1 MISINMN
8 LVYNLINVIVL
19 FLVLKH
25 FLFQPVL
32 GIMQKREELIQGQL
46 DHAAQTQKQAD
57 ALKKQYESSLETAKE
72 DSQKIIDTA
81 RINAKAEYDRIVKE
95 ADEKANRIV
104 QEAHKA
110 TQTDKEKTMKD
121 MGSQIANLALVA
133 AAKIMSENQ
142 EQTSARAYSQF
153 IKNTGE
159 SR

>member
-57 ALKKQYESSLETAKE
+57 ALKKQYEYSLETV
-72 DSQKIIDTA
+72 
-81 RINAKAEYDRIVKE
+81 R
-95 ADEKANRIV
+95 
-104 QEAHKA
+104 
-110 TQTDKEKTMKD
+110 
-121 MGSQIANLALVA
+121 
-133 AAKIMSENQ
+133 
-142 EQTSARAYSQF
+142 
-153 IKNTGE
+153 
-159 SR
+159 

>member
-110 TQTDKEKTMKD
+110 TQADKEKTMKD
-121 MGSQIANLALVA
+121 MESQIANLALVA

-142 EQTSARAYSQF
+142 EQTSARAYSQI

>member
-95 ADEKANRIV
+95 ADEKENSIV

-110 TQTDKEKTMKD
+110 TQADKEKTMKD
-121 MGSQIANLALVA
+121 IESQIANLALVA

-153 IKNTGE
+153 INNTGE

>member
-1 MISINMN
+1 M
-8 LVYNLINVIVL
+8 
-19 FLVLKH
+19 
-25 FLFQPVL
+25 
-32 GIMQKREELIQGQL
+32 

-110 TQTDKEKTMKD
+110 TQADKEKTMKD
-121 MGSQIANLALVA
+121 MESQIANLALVA

>member
-110 TQTDKEKTMKD
+110 TQADKEKTMKD
-121 MGSQIANLALVA
+121 MESQIANLALVA

-142 EQTSARAYSQF
+142 EQTSARAYSQS

>member
-46 DHAAQTQKQAD
+46 DHAAETQKQAD
-57 ALKKQYESSLETAKE
+57 ALKEQYEASLQTAKE
-72 DSQKIIDTA
+72 DSQKIMDTA
-81 RINAKAEYDRIVKE
+81 RIHAKEEYDRIVKE

-104 QEAHKA
+104 AQAYKTTEA
-110 TQTDKEKTMKD
+110 DKEKAMKD
-121 MGSQIANLALVA
+121 METQIANLALAA

-159 SR
+159 SI

>member
-32 GIMQKREELIQGQL
+32 GIMQKREEMIQGQL
-46 DHAAQTQKQAD
+46 DHAAETQKQAD
-57 ALKKQYESSLETAKE
+57 ALKKQYESSLQTARE

-95 ADEKANRIV
+95 ADEKANRIGA
-104 QEAHKA
+104 QAHK
-110 TQTDKEKTMKD
+110 TT
-121 MGSQIANLALVA
+121 
-133 AAKIMSENQ
+133 
-142 EQTSARAYSQF
+142 
-153 IKNTGE
+153 
-159 SR
+159 